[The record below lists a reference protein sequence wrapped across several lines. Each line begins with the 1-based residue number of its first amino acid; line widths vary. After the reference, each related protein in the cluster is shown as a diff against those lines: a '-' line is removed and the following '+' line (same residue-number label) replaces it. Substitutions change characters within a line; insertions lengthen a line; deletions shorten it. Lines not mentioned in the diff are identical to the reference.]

1 MDLLKL
7 MQKTRT
13 QLMPFWVLS
22 SAVCLVYAL
31 LIGIPPELNA
41 FGELLSLLI
50 AGPLQLGLCIY
61 FLKISNGSTPT
72 FFDLFEGFKPLLNVL
87 LAFVIISALTLLG
100 LLFFIVP
107 GIVISLG
114 FSMTYYLIAEHPEM
128 QFNEALQQ
136 SWKMMDGKKMEL
148 FVLHLR
154 FIPWYLLG
162 LLFFVVGIFIVVPW
176 HNLAIANYYQSIKIP
191 VSGDSRG
198 TN

>member
-1 MDLLKL
+1 MDLLAL

-31 LIGIPPELNA
+31 LIGIPSELNT

-50 AGPLQLGLCIY
+50 PGPLQLGLCIY
-61 FLKISNGSTPT
+61 FLKISKGKDPS

-87 LAFVIISALTLLG
+87 LAFVIINALTLLG

-176 HNLAIANYYQSIKIP
+176 HNLAIANYYQSIKTPI
-191 VSGDSRG
+191 SEDFIRTS
-198 TN
+198 